1 MMEKM
6 IEMKVINLQRSD
18 FKDTVKK
25 YKIYVTGSSSK
36 FCQISLR
43 QLKVVLSRLFDP
55 QVVVC
60 MPDNIRT
67 CS

>member
-25 YKIYVTGSSSK
+25 YKNYVTGSSSK

-67 CS
+67 RS

>member
-1 MMEKM
+1 MEKVM
-6 IEMKVINLQRSD
+6 EMKIINLQRAD

-25 YKIYVTGSSSK
+25 WKNDVTGLSSK

-43 QLKVVLSRLFDP
+43 QLKVVLSSLFDP

-60 MPDNIRT
+60 MPDNIRI